1 MQIVIEIVIGFLMLA
16 LVAVI
21 CWAVLHANKVGRA
34 NLWLQIA
41 IWAKANH
48 ETELFR
54 QRRKKDLGTEWAA
67 L

>member
-1 MQIVIEIVIGFLMLA
+1 MQIVIGFLILA

-34 NLWLQIA
+34 NLWLQLA

-48 ETELFR
+48 EAELFR
-54 QRRKKDLGTEWAA
+54 QRRKKELIAEWA

>member
-1 MQIVIEIVIGFLMLA
+1 MQIVIGFLAMA

-34 NLWLQIA
+34 RLWLQLA

-48 ETELFR
+48 EAELFR
-54 QRRKKDLGTEWAA
+54 QRRKKELVAEWA